1 MSESKTIYSFKLVTG
16 EEIIA
21 EVLSVEADFIYIS
34 KPVITIMTENPNNPA
49 QTNIMF
55 APWMVSTSLNQM
67 EIKTK
72 FIVYSGESSDEAAAS
87 YIEATKNL

>member
-1 MSESKTIYSFKLVTG
+1 MSENKTVYSFKLVTG

-21 EVLSVEADFIYIS
+21 ELLSVEPEFVYIS
-34 KPVITIMTENPNNPA
+34 KPVITIMTENPNNPS

-55 APWMVSTSLNQM
+55 APWMVSTSLDQI

-72 FIVYSGESSDEAAAS
+72 FVIYSGKSSDEATAS